1 MLRPCPRARRARIGG
16 GHNENRTIAQAN
28 LFDAHSRLKPFAK
41 RRIPDAFAIRR
52 LQGLNTYVNLA
63 LRQLVN
69 QRRIPFELVPAEDTP
84 NEETRRAMVL
94 AEAKELG
101 IVKDNDPSFDDA
113 DMLMASL
120 DED

>member
-1 MLRPCPRARRARIGG
+1 MQYDTIRYRLDIVHKG
-16 GHNENRTIAQAN
+16 GHMTTATTIRMDESIKSQATDI
-28 LFDAHSRLKPFAK
+28 LESIGL
-41 RRIPDAFAIRR
+41 
-52 LQGLNTYVNLA
+52 GLNTYVNLA

-69 QRRIPFELVPAEDTP
+69 QRRIPFELIPAEDTP

-101 IVKDNDPSFDDA
+101 IVKDNAPSFDDA

>member
-1 MLRPCPRARRARIGG
+1 MTTATTIRMDESIKSQATDILESIG
-16 GHNENRTIAQAN
+16 
-28 LFDAHSRLKPFAK
+28 L
-41 RRIPDAFAIRR
+41 
-52 LQGLNTYVNLA
+52 GLNTYVNLA

-69 QRRIPFELVPAEDTP
+69 QRRIPFELIPAEDTP

-101 IVKDNDPSFDDA
+101 IVKDNDPSFVDA

>member
-1 MLRPCPRARRARIGG
+1 MTTAT
-16 GHNENRTIAQAN
+16 TIRMDDAIKAQATDI
-28 LFDAHSRLKPFAK
+28 LDSIGL
-41 RRIPDAFAIRR
+41 
-52 LQGLNTYVNLA
+52 GLNAYVNLA

-69 QRRIPFELVPAEDTP
+69 QGKIPFELIPAQSVP

-101 IVKDNDPSFDDA
+101 IVADDDPAFQDI

-120 DED
+120 NGE